1 MNDWFSSLQAN
12 FGIKKLKGIEIQ
24 TILFFHHPCQVE
36 HLFFEFFYNFIWY
49 STLQLEMFIGN
60 ATLKVSTLNQMPYL
74 FG

>member
-24 TILFFHHPCQVE
+24 TILFFITTAKYNICFPNFSTILFGIQPY
-36 HLFFEFFYNFIWY
+36 HLKC
-49 STLQLEMFIGN
+49 SLAN